1 MARPDALEADGVIVS
16 ELPKGRW
23 RVELPNGHRLIVW
36 RGRKLAGTLLVPG
49 QQVKLEISPGDF
61 SQGRLLE

>member
-1 MARPDALEADGVIVS
+1 MARPDALAAEGVIVS

-36 RGRKLAGTLLVPG
+36 RGGRRAGAPLAPG
-49 QQVKLEISPGDF
+49 QKVRIEISPGDF
-61 SQGRLLE
+61 SQGRMLD